1 MHARSRSS
9 TAIEGGRL
17 ARLRTAATTG
27 HDRTTSGSRWPGTV
41 TLDPNEDQCKVRGKL
56 KGNRAVLEASSCSS
70 KQGGGVA
77 ELQFTGGS
85 FELRDGELA
94 LEVTATLKLTVRG
107 KHEQGTVTWKATLKR

>member
-1 MHARSRSS
+1 V
-9 TAIEGGRL
+9 
-17 ARLRTAATTG
+17 
-27 HDRTTSGSRWPGTV
+27 P
-41 TLDPNEDQCKVRGKL
+41 LDPNEDQCKVRGKL

-85 FELRDGELA
+85 LELRDGELA

-107 KHEQGTVTWKATLKR
+107 KREQGTVTWKATLKR